1 MASQLHFFLEKV
13 FLDSSNGII
22 IVSAFLQ
29 CISGGLTDLT
39 VLIIMALVYNI
50 SQLFEYY
57 KQLSSLTASSFPLCI
72 FPELPTAGPSS
83 VSCYPKEPTSSQ
95 DCDTSSTFWNG
106 LEFTCG
112 ENQFQDPGP

>member
-1 MASQLHFFLEKV
+1 MWYKWPHSYTFLEKV

-57 KQLSSLTASSFPLCI
+57 KQLSSLSASSFPLCI
-72 FPELPTAGPSS
+72 FPDAEERFPH
-83 VSCYPKEPTSSQ
+83 K
-95 DCDTSSTFWNG
+95 
-106 LEFTCG
+106 
-112 ENQFQDPGP
+112 